1 MEIYQYGSSILKSIV
16 GFDIKDYDF
25 IIRVNDE
32 QEKETIIKVIN
43 DTFKNSITKN
53 SFGGIKLS
61 KLKIDIDFVFDLNK
75 EYNNFI
81 ELNTDDLFF
90 NWDRFKYNTYTSFI
104 ENYNSKINKIEVVNN
119 NKIHPNPNR
128 TIQRIE
134 SYKKVFEIIEKKN
147 INILSTPPKCSQQV
161 SIIMEIVR
169 ISEEILK
176 SNYVINSL
184 SSNIIFK
191 EGLTDETKKFN

>member
-1 MEIYQYGSSILKSIV
+1 MEIYQYGSSILKSIAGV
-16 GFDIKDYDF
+16 DIKDYDF

-43 DTFKNSITKN
+43 DTFKNSVTKN

-90 NWDRFKYNTYTSFI
+90 NWDNFKYSTYTSFI

-161 SIIMEIVR
+161 LIIMEIVR

-176 SNYVINSL
+176 SNYVINSF
-184 SSNIIFK
+184 SSNIM
-191 EGLTDETKKFN
+191 EVLTDETKKFN

>member
-1 MEIYQYGSSILKSIV
+1 MEIYQYGSSILKSIAGV
-16 GFDIKDYDF
+16 DIKDYDF

-43 DTFKNSITKN
+43 DTFKNSVTKN

-90 NWDRFKYNTYTSFI
+90 NWDNFKYSTYTSFI

-119 NKIHPNPNR
+119 NKIHPNTNR

-161 SIIMEIVR
+161 LIIMEIVR

-176 SNYVINSL
+176 SNYVINSF
-184 SSNIIFK
+184 SSNIM
-191 EGLTDETKKFN
+191 EVLTDETKKFN

>member
-32 QEKETIIKVIN
+32 QEKETLIKVIN
-43 DTFKNSITKN
+43 DTFKNSVTKN

-90 NWDRFKYNTYTSFI
+90 NWDKFRYDTYTSFI

-134 SYKKVFEIIEKKN
+134 SYKKVFEIVEKKN

-161 SIIMEIVR
+161 LIIMEIVR

-191 EGLTDETKKFN
+191 EVLTDETKKFN

>member
-1 MEIYQYGSSILKSIV
+1 MKIYQYGSSILKSIV
-16 GFDIKDYDF
+16 GLDIKDYDF
-25 IIRVNDE
+25 IIEVKDE
-32 QEKETIIKVIN
+32 QEKSIIIKVIN
-43 DTFKNSITKN
+43 DTFKNDVTKN

-75 EYNNFI
+75 EYTNFI

-90 NWDRFKYNTYTSFI
+90 NWDEFRYDTYTSFI

-161 SIIMEIVR
+161 LIIMEIVR

-191 EGLTDETKKFN
+191 EVLTDETKKFN

>member
-43 DTFKNSITKN
+43 DTFKNSVTKN

-176 SNYVINSL
+176 SNYVINYL

-191 EGLTDETKKFN
+191 DVLTDETKKFN

>member
-43 DTFKNSITKN
+43 DTFKNSVTKN

-90 NWDRFKYNTYTSFI
+90 NWGGFKYNTYTSFI

-147 INILSTPPKCSQQV
+147 IDILSTPPKFSQQV
-161 SIIMEIVR
+161 LIIMEIVR
-169 ISEEILK
+169 MSEEILK

-191 EGLTDETKKFN
+191 EVLTDETKKFN